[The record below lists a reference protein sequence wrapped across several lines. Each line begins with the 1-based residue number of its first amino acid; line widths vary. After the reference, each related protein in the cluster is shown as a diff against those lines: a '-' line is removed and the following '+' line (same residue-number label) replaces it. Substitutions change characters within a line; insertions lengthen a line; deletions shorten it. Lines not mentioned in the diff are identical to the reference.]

1 MKEFI
6 HSLTGTRMWVADDRE
21 QEYLAA
27 GHRLAGSEEPKDQ
40 DPPADEVAEVQEGEK
55 APDAAKEPEEKS
67 SAAPKAAPT
76 LRPKRPQQPRKNE
89 VLP

>member
-27 GHRLAGSEEPKDQ
+27 GHRLAGSEVPKDQ
-40 DPPADEVAEVQEGEK
+40 DPPADEGAEAQEGEK
-55 APDAAKEPEEKS
+55 APDAAKEPEEKNS
-67 SAAPKAAPT
+67 TAPKAAKTAHPT
-76 LRPKRPQQPRKNE
+76 AKKTAAAAKK
-89 VLP
+89 